1 MIKKRVIFTLLF
13 EKDSFFLSRNFR
25 LQKIGNFDWLK
36 KNYDFSVIAN
46 SVDEIILLN
55 VSRNEPEI
63 DNFCKIIKTFTR
75 ECFIPISAGGKI
87 SSVEIAKKYIK
98 SGADKLVINSNLFD
112 RDLLYKI
119 ANTFGEQ
126 CIIGSLDY
134 LNTDN
139 NFTFYSKNG
148 STKIVITSKKIF
160 NTLSKLP
167 IGEVILN
174 SIDMDGTSNGFD
186 FSILKQIP
194 KTFQKPIIYAGGA
207 GNHQHLIDA
216 LKRKKIDSISTANLL
231 NFVGDGLQEA
241 RKQIIKKKI
250 KLAKWI

>member
-25 LQKIGNFDWLK
+25 LQKIGNFEWLK

-63 DNFCKIIKTFTR
+63 DNFCKIIKTFTK

-87 SSVEIAKKYIK
+87 SSIEIAKKYIQ
-98 SGADKLVINSNLFD
+98 SGADKLVINSNLFN
-112 RDLLYKI
+112 RDLLNKI
-119 ANTFGEQ
+119 ANTYGEQ
-126 CIIGSLDY
+126 CIIASLDY
-134 LNTDN
+134 SNIDN
-139 NFTFYSKNG
+139 NFIFYSKNG
-148 STKIVITSKKIF
+148 STKVNIKLKTIF
-160 NTLSKLP
+160 NLLTKLP

-174 SIDMDGTSNGFD
+174 SIDMDGTSNGFN
-186 FSILKQIP
+186 FSILKKIP
-194 KTFQKPIIYAGGA
+194 KKFQKPIIYAGGA
-207 GNHQHLIDA
+207 GNHKHLIDA
-216 LKRKKIDSISTANLL
+216 LKKKKIDSISTANLL
-231 NFVGDGLQEA
+231 NFVGNGLQEA

-250 KLAKWI
+250 RLAKWI

>member
-63 DNFCKIIKTFTR
+63 DNFCKIIKTFTK

-87 SSVEIAKKYIK
+87 SSIEIAKKYIQ
-98 SGADKLVINSNLFD
+98 SGADKLVVNSNLFN
-112 RDLLYKI
+112 RDLLNKI

-126 CIIGSLDY
+126 CIIASLDY
-134 LNTDN
+134 SNIDK
-139 NFTFYSKNG
+139 YS
-148 STKIVITSKKIF
+148 
-160 NTLSKLP
+160 P
-167 IGEVILN
+167 
-174 SIDMDGTSNGFD
+174 
-186 FSILKQIP
+186 
-194 KTFQKPIIYAGGA
+194 
-207 GNHQHLIDA
+207 
-216 LKRKKIDSISTANLL
+216 
-231 NFVGDGLQEA
+231 
-241 RKQIIKKKI
+241 KI
-250 KLAKWI
+250 KLLLKNIKKSEGIILVYSRYKASGVIPISIALEHIGFNKFGGKNILKKGSRESKRGSYVIISGDNYLSPNNPFRYS